1 MLLQRRND
9 LESDAMH
16 VRRLRIRED
25 LVNLPEI
32 QIGEIVDGEL
42 HASPRPSPRHA
53 AAETAIGDTLRL
65 PFHRGRGGPG
75 GWQILIEP
83 ELHLGPDVLVAD
95 WAGWRRIRMPSVPK
109 TAYLPLAPDWVCEVL
124 SPSTASLGGGSG
136 RALRRS

>member
-16 VRRLRIRED
+16 GRRLRIRED

-53 AAETAIGDTLRL
+53 AAETAIGDTLKL
-65 PFHRGRGGPG
+65 PFHRGRG
-75 GWQILIEP
+75 
-83 ELHLGPDVLVAD
+83 DRAV
-95 WAGWRRIRMPSVPK
+95 
-109 TAYLPLAPDWVCEVL
+109 
-124 SPSTASLGGGSG
+124 G
-136 RALRRS
+136 RF